1 VVPHAAAGPVAHSL
15 ADLDRQDAAVCA
27 ESWLRKGC
35 DQSQHRRAPSRP
47 VANTGSCCLVGIT
60 TSVPPLPTLNWRAV
74 CLFVAYS
81 VGCADRCTVSQGQ
94 DEPQAN
100 HWDRDVV
107 RWSRSSLRID
117 LFSSL
122 RLESVPC
129 MNVLALECSASMQPM
144 RIEQHHMTMA
154 GRQACRARTSSCAV
168 ATTRRSHTY
177 TNLVPVLVRERPNMR
192 HRQLAR
198 RLGTAQCSGPRR
210 ASLLG
215 VGVVHLLRNGAA
227 HPRASSPNQLSWQ
240 AVVANDGKVVGV
252 EVVA

>member
-1 VVPHAAAGPVAHSL
+1 
-15 ADLDRQDAAVCA
+15 
-27 ESWLRKGC
+27 
-35 DQSQHRRAPSRP
+35 
-47 VANTGSCCLVGIT
+47 
-60 TSVPPLPTLNWRAV
+60 
-74 CLFVAYS
+74 
-81 VGCADRCTVSQGQ
+81 
-94 DEPQAN
+94 
-100 HWDRDVV
+100 
-107 RWSRSSLRID
+107 
-117 LFSSL
+117 
-122 RLESVPC
+122 

-240 AVVANDGKVVGV
+240 AVVANDGKVVDARRHRRGPLM
-252 EVVA
+252 VVASTPPFFQTQCLAFASRVISLGEDRRELAARRGASGFLPTGNEGRFRS

>member
-1 VVPHAAAGPVAHSL
+1 MVPHAAAGPVAHSL

-27 ESWLRKGC
+27 ESWLWKGC
-35 DQSQHRRAPSRP
+35 DQSQHRRAPSRL

-107 RWSRSSLRID
+107 RWRRSSLRID
-117 LFSSL
+117 PFSSL

-129 MNVLALECSASMQPM
+129 MYSRLNVRLPCSQFGLNG
-144 RIEQHHMTMA
+144 MA
-154 GRQACRARTSSCAV
+154 GGGAGLRRCRSSATSMLTSAARFTEP
-168 ATTRRSHTY
+168 Y
-177 TNLVPVLVRERPNMR
+177 
-192 HRQLAR
+192 
-198 RLGTAQCSGPRR
+198 
-210 ASLLG
+210 
-215 VGVVHLLRNGAA
+215 
-227 HPRASSPNQLSWQ
+227 
-240 AVVANDGKVVGV
+240 
-252 EVVA
+252 